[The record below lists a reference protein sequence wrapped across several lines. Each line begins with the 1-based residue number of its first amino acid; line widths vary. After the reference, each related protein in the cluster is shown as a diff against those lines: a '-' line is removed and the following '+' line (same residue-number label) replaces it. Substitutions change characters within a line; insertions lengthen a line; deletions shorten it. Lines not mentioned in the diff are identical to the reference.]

1 MQKRRGAMFGR
12 GKKQKNKKEQLKGEL
27 LKSKLNYFLLFSV
40 FLVLLLPYSTQ
51 SLSRYVVQR
60 LVKAIPPQKKKDE
73 GMTTKKETITNPPQK
88 NNHLDFKFLK

>member
-73 GMTTKKETITNPPQK
+73 GMTTKKETITKKPPK
-88 NNHLDFKFLK
+88 KTTT

>member
-73 GMTTKKETITNPPQK
+73 GMTTKKKQ
-88 NNHLDFKFLK
+88 

>member
-1 MQKRRGAMFGR
+1 MFGR

-40 FLVLLLPYSTQ
+40 FLVLLPPYSTQ

-60 LVKAIPPQKKKDE
+60 LVKAIPPQKKKKMRE
-73 GMTTKKETITNPPQK
+73 
-88 NNHLDFKFLK
+88 